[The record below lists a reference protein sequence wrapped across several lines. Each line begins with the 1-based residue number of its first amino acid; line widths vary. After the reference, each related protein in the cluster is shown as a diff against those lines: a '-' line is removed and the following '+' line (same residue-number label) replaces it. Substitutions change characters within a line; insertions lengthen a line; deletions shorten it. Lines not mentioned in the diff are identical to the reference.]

1 MKIDLK
7 AVITETGSQEVF
19 DALPEWK
26 KNFLETL
33 SKKGFTNATIVT
45 QTEVSK
51 KMQKKLL
58 KADGIEKVYCRKSS
72 LYSINR
78 DYRAYKAKL
87 EGKEKNEVKVEKR
100 PWGRSFGN
108 NLLIND
114 WIWTYDKKT
123 KERVEKLPNK
133 IYIVM
138 YVNSANTKNTV
149 YFDQDGRVLD
159 EVDVEKYWTP
169 SSQKDYGHTV
179 KDYRNI
185 DINNIVGVKYQDKW
199 YGEKQ

>member
-26 KNFLETL
+26 KNFLETI

-45 QTEVSK
+45 QTDVSK
-51 KMQKKLL
+51 RMQKKLL

-78 DYRAYKAKL
+78 DYRSYKAKI
-87 EGKEKNEVKVEKR
+87 EGKDKDDVIVEKR
-100 PWGRSFGN
+100 TWGRSFGN

-114 WIWTYDKKT
+114 WRWTYDRKT
-123 KERVEKLPNK
+123 KERQERLPNK
-133 IYIVM
+133 IYITM
-138 YVNSANTKNTV
+138 YVNPACTKNVV

-169 SSQKDYGHTV
+169 SSQKDYGYAVT
-179 KDYRNI
+179 DYRNI
-185 DINNIVGVKYQDKW
+185 DIDSIVGLKYNGQW
-199 YGEKQ
+199 YGDKQ

>member
-7 AVITETGSQEVF
+7 AVIAETGSQEIF

-26 KNFLETL
+26 KNFLETI
-33 SKKGFTNATIVT
+33 SKKGFTNATIIT
-45 QTEVSK
+45 QTDVSK

-58 KADGIEKVYCRKSS
+58 KADGIEKVYCRKST

-87 EGKEKNEVKVEKR
+87 EGKSKDEVIVEKR
-100 PWGRSFGN
+100 TWGRSFGN

-114 WIWTYDKKT
+114 WIWTYDRKT
-123 KERVEKLPNK
+123 KERLERLPNK
-133 IYIVM
+133 IYITM
-138 YVNSANTKNTV
+138 YVNPACTKDVV

-169 SSQKDYGHTV
+169 SSQKDYGHAVT
-179 KDYRNI
+179 DYRNI
-185 DINNIVGVKYQDKW
+185 DIENIVGLKYNGQW